1 MNVLIAN
8 SEAGKTKILEEF
20 LHQYDRKINILAIV
34 STIEELKNFL
44 SINASEIDLAFFDMQ
59 LAGGTDKEII
69 SRNFLS
75 KLLVYTSPSK
85 DDAYHAI
92 KANCFDFILEPFE
105 YLQVSQA
112 VGRAE
117 SHVDFNAKKRNGY
130 KKRFMIKFGDKIQFK
145 TTDDISYIFAE
156 GKMAY
161 IITRSTNRKYIIE
174 YTLDELE
181 KTHLDPSNFYRI
193 NRKFIVNIEA
203 IEEARNYVN
212 SRLKLIINPATD
224 FDMVVSREKVHDFKN
239 WLNL

>member
-8 SEAGKTKILEEF
+8 NKAGNTKILEEL
-20 LHQYDRKINILAIV
+20 LHQYNKKINILGII
-34 STIEELKNFL
+34 STIEELQNFL
-44 SINASEIDLAFFDMQ
+44 SINASRIDLAFFDTK
-59 LAGGTDKEII
+59 LAGGPDNGFI
-69 SRNFLS
+69 SRYFLS
-75 KLLVYTSPSK
+75 KPIVYTSSSK
-85 DDAYHAI
+85 EDAYHAI
-92 KANCFDFILEPFE
+92 KANCLDFILEPFE
-105 YLQVSQA
+105 FRQVSHA
-112 VGRAE
+112 VKRAE
-117 SHVDFNAKKRNGY
+117 SHIDIIVKKRAGY

-145 TTDDISYIFAE
+145 TTDDISCIFAE

-212 SRLKLIINPATD
+212 SRLKLILNPATD